1 MQYMVTLAANN
12 AGRTPVDFKS
22 RFLEKYHTTAAYNP
36 AIPTSSK
43 AAQPEST
50 RTALV
55 HRIWPWGKTLA
66 LLMKQLEDPP
76 VRHYHRKGT
85 EQ

>member
-12 AGRTPVDFKS
+12 ASRMTVDFKS
-22 RFLEKYHTTAAYNP
+22 RLLEKYHTTAAYSP
-36 AIPTSSK
+36 AILTLSK
-43 AAQPEST
+43 NVQLEST
-50 RTALV
+50 RNALV
-55 HRIWPWGKTLA
+55 HRIWPRGKTLA

-76 VRHYHRKGT
+76 ARHYHRKGT